1 MDTTEPGVTGL
12 GPLGGSH
19 LSIRH
24 DGDTA
29 GSERLLDEPGGEGL
43 RGRQETGATHQHG
56 DVTAQGGHP
65 CGGLT
70 GDDPAADDDETL
82 RDLLH
87 AGGVTRVPGLE
98 ALERSGHDG
107 LRASG
112 ENDGAAGVEDP
123 LSLSGSHGDAPF
135 AVEACPSANDVETG
149 TLGPAHLTSVV
160 VVGNPLVTTLEQIER
175 GQLGRAQA
183 AEVGGRRRDLD
194 RHEERLAGHAG
205 VVGALATQE
214 LALDENRGQVGAL
227 DGVLGDVLPRRPA
240 TDHDDIVGAGLLRHC
255 FLAHA
260 TDAATHL
267 GRLTNLYGMSSLRPT
282 AAE

>member
-19 LSIRH
+19 PGIRH

-29 GSERLLDEPGGEGL
+29 GSESLLNESGGEGL
-43 RGRQETGATHQHG
+43 RSRQEAGTTHQHG
-56 DVTAQGGHP
+56 DIAAQGGHP
-65 CGGLT
+65 RGGLA
-70 GDDPAADDDETL
+70 GDDPATDNDEML

-87 AGGVTRVPGLE
+87 AGGVTRVPGLK
-98 ALERSGHDG
+98 ALERSRHDR

-112 ENDGAAGVEDP
+112 KNDGAAGVEDP

-149 TLGPAHLTSVV
+149 TLGPTHLTSVV
-160 VVGNPLVTTLEQIER
+160 IAGNPLVTTLEQIER

-205 VVGALATQE
+205 VVGALAPQE
-214 LALDENRGQVGAL
+214 LALNEDRGQVGAL
-227 DGVLGDVLPRRPA
+227 DGVLSDVLPRRPA
-240 TDHDDIVGAGLLRHC
+240 TDHNDIVGAGLLRHC

-267 GRLTNLYGMSSLRPT
+267 GRPTDLRGMSNLRPL
-282 AAE
+282 AEE